1 MFENIKLRFTTEQ
14 WPINQ
19 LVQLYEA
26 ERINLS
32 PHYQR
37 NSIWSLSNQRSLIA
51 TVTLGN
57 PLPTFFVRTMPR
69 NKFEMVDGQQRS
81 RSIIGYWN
89 GEFADNKHV
98 TLSSAIK
105 ADPRN
110 ARAFDS
116 FLAYKLSITLLDQS
130 FTDKEIEDFYVL
142 VNSSGMR
149 LNRPELFKA
158 EYYSTRFLKLAT
170 ELAGASAF
178 EALSLFSDKSADRMN
193 DIDFVSELMA
203 LLSFGFTDKKEKVD
217 VLYASDISEAQYRD
231 LKQRFEAALAR
242 IAKLDAIVPVNRTR
256 FKQKGDFYTLFGFIA
271 NNPNLALKA
280 LEHIYNILLRL
291 SPHIRPSQEN
301 CDPLLEYAVNCV
313 TQSNSKKA
321 RESRNKLFDELFL
334 NSSDQ
339 PNATQDAVAEYF
351 ALKSSDYEKVSSYLV
366 FRLEALDR
374 SIPD

>member
-1 MFENIKLRFTTEQ
+1 
-14 WPINQ
+14 
-19 LVQLYEA
+19 
-26 ERINLS
+26 
-32 PHYQR
+32 
-37 NSIWSLSNQRSLIA
+37 
-51 TVTLGN
+51 
-57 PLPTFFVRTMPR
+57 
-69 NKFEMVDGQQRS
+69 
-81 RSIIGYWN
+81 
-89 GEFADNKHV
+89 
-98 TLSSAIK
+98 
-105 ADPRN
+105 
-110 ARAFDS
+110 
-116 FLAYKLSITLLDQS
+116 
-130 FTDKEIEDFYVL
+130 
-142 VNSSGMR
+142 
-149 LNRPELFKA
+149 
-158 EYYSTRFLKLAT
+158 LAT